1 MMLQILSARYRPSV
15 NIVVVG
21 LILLCLIL
29 GCSGKTDDTEVVS
42 NGVITFMKRL
52 KYGSVGTHGSQ
63 GFYVA
68 SRHIM
73 YKNDE
78 WTPPEGK
85 KYVDDISSCETSP
98 NSSVKVLKCVV
109 IKTDGGGTI
118 LIREKNDQ
126 PETQQISEGYDN
138 KNEGEWVNFEGRW
151 LLFRN
156 YLFNVE
162 TGERKDIKQLPED
175 PGGSYRSLIGMSP
188 DMKTAV
194 FQGKVV
200 SKDDAKERLVTL
212 RLIDIDTGK
221 IDERPV
227 NATRNPWIYDSETRY
242 LKGGLWI
249 GSKFIWEKDALG
261 RDKLVFPELL
271 AQVGQ

>member
-1 MMLQILSARYRPSV
+1 MLQTLSARYRHSV
-15 NIVVVG
+15 NIVIVG

-29 GCSGKTDDTEVVS
+29 GCSGGKSEDTSIVS
-42 NGVITFMKRL
+42 NGVFTFRKDL

-68 SRHIM
+68 SRHIIFR
-73 YKNDE
+73 NEE
-78 WTPPEGK
+78 WLPPGGQ
-85 KYVDDISSCETSP
+85 KYVDDISTCEESP
-98 NSSVKVLKCVV
+98 NSEVKVLKCVV
-109 IKTDGGGTI
+109 IQTDGGGTI
-118 LIREKNDQ
+118 LIREKNNQ
-126 PETQQISEGYDN
+126 PEIQQISQGYDN
-138 KNEGEWVNFEGRW
+138 KNEGEWINFEGKW
-151 LLFRN
+151 LIFRD
-156 YLFNVE
+156 YLINVE
-162 TGERKDIKQLPED
+162 TGARTDIKPLPED

-212 RLIDIDTGK
+212 RLIDIATGT

-249 GSKFIWEKDALG
+249 GSKFIWEKDG
-261 RDKLVFPELL
+261 KGKDKLVFPELL
-271 AQVGQ
+271 APISQ